1 MRSLVWKARNALT
14 DALRF
19 LTGRR
24 PDSPDDPYAAVRAP
38 IKRGPPD
45 KSAVIE
51 LAEPD

>member
-1 MRSLVWKARNALT
+1 MRSLAWKARNALR

-24 PDSPDDPYAAVRAP
+24 PDSPDDPHAAVRAP

-45 KSAVIE
+45 KSAAVA
-51 LAEPD
+51 LDEPD